1 MAKKTKCEEMDKVKG
16 ARRPLLG
23 AFLIFIGIIFA
34 MAAFDYKPGQEIFF
48 RDSVFGFLSSTS
60 ESLGSNICGR
70 LGATITAFGL
80 WLFGCA
86 YYMIVVLCLWTSLLC
101 FKRSPRLLSCS
112 GKVCMPLMVFS
123 LAVLGAILQRAF
135 NPSVGIE
142 SFSSSYFRNGWGG
155 IIALPLF
162 EKFLKPI
169 INVAGCALLFSALYF
184 ACLIVVFVE
193 QPSVLAKNVWELLKK
208 TPAALAAFTMWLLK
222 FLRSAI
228 LFLLRAP
235 RKISQ
240 KEDGES
246 ASPLFDKNEVDL
258 QNPFGEVVSDDGE
271 SQQMQPQQDS
281 NVQEQEA
288 FPFVEQAQEMQNP
301 ESGEQ
306 VLQNPFEQ
314 EGSFAQFENNT
325 FVPEQPLENP
335 ETNNSFEPFSFEG
348 EAQNQEVESNAESAS
363 IQPEG
368 ILEPIS
374 EQPHQLPEHGG
385 IDNDKFFEVSPQ
397 VEPEIEPEEQPAQK
411 VAALTQKPK
420 SAAEKKEALNIEYFK
435 PVDIVEPRKEDIKK
449 GDYVFPSLDLL
460 ASPPEHIEGGED
472 YQGRMDEI
480 IKVLETFSIKVTPAT
495 VQTGPVIT
503 RYEVKPAP
511 GVRLSRI
518 LSLEKDIALG
528 MAAEK
533 VRVIAP
539 VPGKG
544 TVGIEVPNKNRQG
557 VFIKDILQSP
567 AWHNSKAEIPIALGK
582 DVTGQP
588 IVLDLAKMPHAL
600 IAGSTGSGKSVCMNS
615 IIASMLY
622 HLTPEDVRFIMV
634 DPKVVELQVYNA
646 LPHMLVPVITDP
658 KRVPA
663 ALKWLVSEMKN
674 RYEIFSKCQVR
685 NIAAFN
691 AKILKDHREA
701 EKAKEFEASLTPEE
715 RSEIASMQE
724 ENSSTDEDEIKIPD
738 TKLPYIVCIID
749 ELADL
754 MMVAGKE
761 VEALIMRLTQVGRAA
776 GVHLLVATQRPSTN
790 VITGVIKANLPT
802 RIAFRVAALVDS
814 RTILDA
820 KGAEMLIGT
829 GDMLFVPPGASD
841 PVRAQGAFLSD
852 QEIVSIVDALKVN
865 GEPQYVQEIQDHL
878 DSALEGE
885 DGSGDDDTDNSGD
898 PLVPKAIEVI
908 RTNKKASISFLQ
920 RKLQIG
926 YNRSARI
933 MEILEE
939 RGVVGPEKGPSTPR
953 DIYL

>member
-1 MAKKTKCEEMDKVKG
+1 MAKKTKCGEMDKVKG

-23 AFLIFIGIIFA
+23 ALLIFTGIIFA
-34 MAAFDYKPGQEIFF
+34 MAAFDYKSGQEIFF

-60 ESLGSNICGR
+60 ESMGSNICGR
-70 LGATITAFGL
+70 LGATVTAFGL
-80 WLFGCA
+80 WLFGFA
-86 YYMIVVLCLWTSLLC
+86 YYMVVALCLWTSLLC

-112 GKVCMPLMVFS
+112 GKICMPLMVLS
-123 LAVLGAILQRAF
+123 LAVLGAVLQRAF
-135 NPSVGIE
+135 NPNVGIE
-142 SFSSSYFRNGWGG
+142 SFSSAYFRNGWGG
-155 IIALPLF
+155 IVALPLF
-162 EKFLKPI
+162 EKILKPT
-169 INVAGCALLFSALYF
+169 INVAGCALLFGALYF

-193 QPSVLAKNVWELLKK
+193 QPSVLAKNAWELLKK
-208 TPAALAAFTMWLLK
+208 TPSALAAFVIWLLK
-222 FLRSAI
+222 LLRSCI
-228 LFLLRAP
+228 LFILRAP
-235 RKISQ
+235 RKNAQSR
-240 KEDGES
+240 DES
-246 ASPLFDKNEVDL
+246 ASPLFGENEVDL
-258 QNPFGEVVSDDGE
+258 QNPLSDTPQTEFDKT
-271 SQQMQPQQDS
+271 QADQPS
-281 NVQEQEA
+281 LAEELPEA
-288 FPFVEQAQEMQNP
+288 FSFDNDETPAFENGAQP
-301 ESGEQ
+301 
-306 VLQNPFEQ
+306 VQNPFEA
-314 EGSFAQFENNT
+314 EALPDNPFAQER
-325 FVPEQPLENP
+325 PLADDTADGE
-335 ETNNSFEPFSFEG
+335 SGFSFG
-348 EAQNQEVESNAESAS
+348 LDNSAQQEEIAPAEDFQKESE
-363 IQPEG
+363 PV
-368 ILEPIS
+368 LEPNP
-374 EQPHQLPEHGG
+374 QQNHVLPEHGG
-385 IDNDKFFEVSPQ
+385 IDNDAFFEVPTPE
-397 VEPEIEPEEQPAQK
+397 VVPEIPQRKSVEVADLAEKQK
-411 VAALTQKPK
+411 
-420 SAAEKKEALNIEYFK
+420 AAENKKEALNIEYFK
-435 PVDIVEPRKEDIKK
+435 PVDIVKPQKEDIKK

-460 ASPPEHIEGGED
+460 ASPPAHIEGGED

-480 IKVLETFSIKVTPAT
+480 IRVLETFSIKVTPAT

-634 DPKVVELQVYNA
+634 DPKVVELQVYNS
-646 LPHMLVPVITDP
+646 LPHMLVPVITEP

-715 RSEIASMQE
+715 RSEIASIQE
-724 ENSSTDEDEIKIPD
+724 ENSSADEDEIKIPD

-829 GDMLFVPPGASD
+829 GDMLFIPPGASD

-852 QEIVSIVDALKVN
+852 QEIVSIVDSLKVN
-865 GEPQYVQEIQDHL
+865 GEPQYVQEVQDHI
-878 DSALEGE
+878 DSALDGE
-885 DGSGDDDTDNSGD
+885 DGDGADDDTDNSGD
-898 PLVPKAIEVI
+898 PLVPKAIEII

>member
-1 MAKKTKCEEMDKVKG
+1 M
-16 ARRPLLG
+16 
-23 AFLIFIGIIFA
+23 
-34 MAAFDYKPGQEIFF
+34 
-48 RDSVFGFLSSTS
+48 
-60 ESLGSNICGR
+60 N
-70 LGATITAFGL
+70 
-80 WLFGCA
+80 
-86 YYMIVVLCLWTSLLC
+86 
-101 FKRSPRLLSCS
+101 
-112 GKVCMPLMVFS
+112 
-123 LAVLGAILQRAF
+123 
-135 NPSVGIE
+135 
-142 SFSSSYFRNGWGG
+142 
-155 IIALPLF
+155 
-162 EKFLKPI
+162 
-169 INVAGCALLFSALYF
+169 
-184 ACLIVVFVE
+184 
-193 QPSVLAKNVWELLKK
+193 
-208 TPAALAAFTMWLLK
+208 
-222 FLRSAI
+222 
-228 LFLLRAP
+228 
-235 RKISQ
+235 
-240 KEDGES
+240 
-246 ASPLFDKNEVDL
+246 
-258 QNPFGEVVSDDGE
+258 
-271 SQQMQPQQDS
+271 
-281 NVQEQEA
+281 
-288 FPFVEQAQEMQNP
+288 
-301 ESGEQ
+301 
-306 VLQNPFEQ
+306 
-314 EGSFAQFENNT
+314 
-325 FVPEQPLENP
+325 
-335 ETNNSFEPFSFEG
+335 
-348 EAQNQEVESNAESAS
+348 
-363 IQPEG
+363 
-368 ILEPIS
+368 
-374 EQPHQLPEHGG
+374 
-385 IDNDKFFEVSPQ
+385 
-397 VEPEIEPEEQPAQK
+397 
-411 VAALTQKPK
+411 
-420 SAAEKKEALNIEYFK
+420 
-435 PVDIVEPRKEDIKK
+435 
-449 GDYVFPSLDLL
+449 
-460 ASPPEHIEGGED
+460 
-472 YQGRMDEI
+472 EI
-480 IKVLETFSIKVTPAT
+480 IRVLETFSIKVFQDT

-582 DVTGQP
+582 DVTGKP

-724 ENSSTDEDEIKIPD
+724 ENSSADEDEIKIPD

-829 GDMLFVPPGASD
+829 GDMLFVPPGSSD

-885 DGSGDDDTDNSGD
+885 DGSGDGDTDNSGD
-898 PLVPKAIEVI
+898 PLVHNAIEVI

-939 RGVVGPEKGPSTPR
+939 RGIVGPEKGSSAPR